1 MRARLSAKGPAPSLR
16 AIALGVGTLLL
27 SASVAAQ
34 PAPAPTGTAAA
45 PAGAPRDPT
54 PEELEEAKR
63 SFESGVK
70 FFNVGNYEAARASFE
85 AAYKLSRFPAL
96 LFNLG
101 KTAEKQ
107 NQRRDAI
114 RFLEQYL
121 QTNPQD
127 AAEVDAKLRELRKA
141 EGLPE
146 DGSVPPPPQQPLPS
160 MGQSKWL
167 VGTQKSPPLPS
178 LVLLGTGAVFLL
190 AGIGCGAGAIIAA
203 REVENGN
210 GKPYAGEVSDAF
222 TRGRTLSG
230 AAIALDVVGGALLA
244 GGGAWLGYWL
254 YKKNKHPETLPQAS
268 LIWTGSGLGVA
279 GRF

>member
-1 MRARLSAKGPAPSLR
+1 
-16 AIALGVGTLLL
+16 VLL
-27 SASVAAQ
+27 SASVSAQ
-34 PAPAPTGTAAA
+34 PAPAPAQGATSAT
-45 PAGAPRDPT
+45 AGAPRDPT

-70 FFNVGNYEAARASFE
+70 FFNVANYEAARASFE

-96 LFNLG
+96 LYNLG

-114 RFLEQYL
+114 RFLEQYM

-127 AAEVDAKLRELRKA
+127 AAEVEAKLRELRRA

-146 DGSVPPPPQQPLPS
+146 DGSQPVPPAQPQPAG
-160 MGQSKWL
+160 MGQSKLL
-167 VGTQKSPPLPS
+167 VGTQKMPPIPS
-178 LVLLGTGAVFLL
+178 LVLLGTGAAFLI
-190 AGIGCGAGAIIAA
+190 AGIGCGAGAITAA

-210 GKPYAGEVSDAF
+210 GKPYAGEVSAAF
-222 TRGRTLSG
+222 TRGRTLSD
-230 AAIALDVVGGALLA
+230 AAIALDVIGGAMLA
-244 GGGAWLGYWL
+244 GGGAWLGYWI